1 MESISKYHGG
11 VMAAIGVEFQRL
23 GSECGALLLVVYGLM
38 FNLALWAHVANDGY
52 AIVRVIAVIIE
63 QTVIIAVAMLGVYR
77 DGKPCG
83 GAVALLAKVFAYS
96 SVFMIMGIMALAVGW
111 MMFGLEYDYRVVH
124 HGVMLLLGFV
134 AMVCFALIFAPF
146 MFRREALLVLLVWV
160 LLPTI
165 SLDVDVNAVLPSIA
179 VSELLRCGDIVRGG
193 NYVAILL
200 LMILFY
206 SMLAIL
212 VERYL
217 KRMQRV

>member
-1 MESISKYHGG
+1 MESISKYHGC
-11 VMAAIGVEFQRL
+11 VMSAIGVEFQRL

-38 FNLALWAHVANDGY
+38 FNLALWAHVADDGY

-63 QTVIIAVAMLGVYR
+63 QTVIIAVAMLGAY
-77 DGKPCG
+77 KPCG

-96 SVFMIMGIMALAVGW
+96 SVFVVMGIMALTVGW
-111 MMFGLEYDYRVVH
+111 VMFGLEYDYRVLH
-124 HGVMLLLGFV
+124 HGIMLLLGFV

-146 MFRREALLVLLVWV
+146 MFRHEALLVLLVWV

-165 SLDVDVNAVLPSIA
+165 SLDVDVHAVLPSIA